1 MKTMNTLKIGIADYD
16 EMKARTLAI
25 ARGEHK
31 PTEGEPTVWFTS
43 PETPAKALSPRI
55 ESCLGL
61 DPAGPAV
68 AQAVRAITEV

>member
-31 PTEGEPTVWFTS
+31 PAEGEPTVWFTS
-43 PETPAKALSPRI
+43 VKRFGEALSRHTPK
-55 ESCLGL
+55 
-61 DPAGPAV
+61 
-68 AQAVRAITEV
+68 